1 MKQRTKKIV
10 LISMA
15 AFFGIIM
22 VGSSTFSLFNGFGGS
37 KVSQSNIP
45 PVTLTGT
52 PEDNYSPDKRTTFC
66 QSDNN
71 TRSTKYI
78 TEFKVPTLCTQ
89 PLAITTDPSGSVWFT
104 EANTGNIAKFDPI
117 SKSFQEFSN
126 AEWQKGEKSMM
137 WGIYRSP
144 DGNIWFSDS
153 QHNLI
158 WKFDTQNK
166 NYMNFI
172 FPQTP
177 GQQSFPQ
184 MLVPDGNYILANDF
198 TGRKVA
204 IFGTNQTGPALQ
216 ATSIM
221 SPADYNFTS
230 DMIPDKSG
238 KIWYTIW
245 IYQQGG
251 ELVSFDPTT
260 SKFAEYTLPSGI
272 QAPNGISV
280 DPSGK
285 LWLTDTASSIFFSFD
300 PQSQQFTK
308 YITLPPPVST
318 YGNASGLIKTPI
330 TRPYWN
336 QFDDQGRLW
345 FNEQVA
351 NSMAVFDPSKESL
364 VEYLVPSKNPNWSD
378 CGIGQDCG
386 VAQVLDFTVAHDK
399 VWFTEWVENNIG
411 VLDPSVGLPIDMSTS
426 ATSISVHRGQNETMT
441 VTLSP
446 NQSINGTVSILTAE
460 TSSAQDLNV
469 TSSDQNIVLDKPK
482 TVTVTLSADNFALP
496 GTYKVVV
503 GARNQDV
510 TISKFVTVTI
520 Q

>member
-1 MKQRTKKIV
+1 
-10 LISMA
+10 MA

-22 VGSSTFSLFNGFGGS
+22 VGSSTFSLFNGFGG
-37 KVSQSNIP
+37 KANQNNNP
-45 PVTLTGT
+45 PITLTGT
-52 PEDNYSPDKRTTFC
+52 PEDNYAPDKRTTFC

-71 TRSTKYI
+71 TKSTKYI

-89 PLAITTDPSGSVWFT
+89 PLAITTDTSGNVWFT
-104 EANTGNIAKFDPI
+104 ESNTGNIAKFDPI
-117 SKSFQEFSN
+117 SKTFHEFSN
-126 AEWQKGEKSMM
+126 SEWQKGEKSMM
-137 WGIYRSP
+137 WGIYSSP
-144 DGNIWFSDS
+144 DGNTWFSDS

-158 WKFDTQNK
+158 WKFDGQSN
-166 NYMNFI
+166 NYTSFI
-172 FPQTP
+172 FPKTP
-177 GQQSFPQ
+177 GQESFPQ
-184 MLVPDGNYILANDF
+184 MLVPDGKYILTNDF
-198 TGRKVA
+198 TGRKIA
-204 IFGTNQTGPALQ
+204 IFDTNQAGPTLQ

-221 SPADYNFTS
+221 SPANYNFTS

-251 ELVSFDPTT
+251 ELVNFDPST

-272 QAPNGISV
+272 QAPNGISI
-280 DPSGK
+280 DANGK
-285 LWLTDTASSIFFSFD
+285 LWITDTASSIFLSFD
-300 PQSQQFTK
+300 PKSQEFTK
-308 YITLPPPVST
+308 YMTLPPPVST

-336 QFDDQGRLW
+336 QYDEQGRLW

-364 VEYLVPSKNPNWSD
+364 VEYLIPSKNPNWSD

-411 VLDPSVGLPIDMSTS
+411 VLDPSIGLPIDMSTS
-426 ATSISVHRGQNETMT
+426 ESSISMHRGQNETMT
-441 VTLSP
+441 ITLSP
-446 NQSINGTVSILTAE
+446 NQPITDTVDILTAE
-460 TSSAQDLNV
+460 TASTQDLKV
-469 TSSDQNIVLDKPK
+469 TPSDQNIVLDKPK
-482 TVTVTLSADNFALP
+482 TITITLSADNFALP
-496 GTYKVVV
+496 GTYKVAV
-503 GARNQDV
+503 GARNQDI

>member
-1 MKQRTKKIV
+1 
-10 LISMA
+10 MA

-22 VGSSTFSLFNGFGGS
+22 VGSSTFSLFNGFGG
-37 KVSQSNIP
+37 KQTQNT

-71 TRSTKYI
+71 TKSTKYI
-78 TEFKVPTLCTQ
+78 TEFKIPTLCTQ
-89 PLAITTDPSGSVWFT
+89 PLAITTDSSGSVWFT
-104 EANTGNIAKFDPI
+104 ESNTGNVAQFDPV
-117 SKSFQEFSN
+117 SKTFQEFSN
-126 AEWQKGEKSMM
+126 SEWQKGEKSMM
-137 WGIYRSP
+137 WGIYSSP

-158 WKFDTQNK
+158 WKFDVQNK
-166 NYMNFI
+166 NYANFI
-172 FPQTP
+172 YPKTQ
-177 GQQSFPQ
+177 GQESFPQ
-184 MLVPDGNYILANDF
+184 ILVPDKNHILVNDF
-198 TGRKVA
+198 TGRKVT
-204 IFGTNQTGPALQ
+204 IFDTNQTGPALQ
-216 ATSIM
+216 ATNIM
-221 SPADYNFTS
+221 SPSDYNFTS
-230 DMIPDKSG
+230 DMVPDSSG

-251 ELVSFDPTT
+251 ELVSYDPST
-260 SKFAEYTLPSGI
+260 SKFSEYTLPSGI
-272 QAPNGISV
+272 QAPNGISI
-280 DPSGK
+280 DPIGK
-285 LWLTDTASSIFFSFD
+285 LWITDTASSIFFSFD

-411 VLDPSVGLPIDMSTS
+411 LLDPSVGLPIDMNASTN
-426 ATSISVHRGQNETMT
+426 SIIVHRGQNATMT
-441 VTLSP
+441 IKLSP
-446 NQSINGTVSILTAE
+446 NQSLDEPVSIITAQ
-460 TSSAQDLNV
+460 TANAQDLKV
-469 TSSDQNIVLDKPK
+469 TPSDQNIVVDKPK
-482 TVTVTLSADNFALP
+482 TVTVTISPDSFALP

-510 TISKFVTVTI
+510 TISKFVDVTI

>member
-1 MKQRTKKIV
+1 
-10 LISMA
+10 MA

-22 VGSSTFSLFNGFGGS
+22 VGSSTFSLFNGFGG
-37 KVSQSNIP
+37 KANQNNIP

-52 PEDNYSPDKRTTFC
+52 PEDHYSPDKRTTFC

-71 TRSTKYI
+71 TKSTKYI
-78 TEFKVPTLCTQ
+78 TEFKIPTLCTQ
-89 PLAITTDPSGSVWFT
+89 PLAITTDTSGSVWFT
-104 EANTGNIAKFDPI
+104 ESNTGNIASFDPI
-117 SKSFQEFSN
+117 SKTFHEFN
-126 AEWQKGEKSMM
+126 NLEWQQGEKSMM
-137 WGIYRSP
+137 WGIYPSS

-158 WKFDTQNK
+158 WKFDRQSN
-166 NYMNFI
+166 NYTSFI
-172 FPQTP
+172 FPKTP
-177 GQQSFPQ
+177 GQESFPQ
-184 MLVPDGNYILANDF
+184 MLVPYGKYILVNDF
-198 TGRKVA
+198 TGRKIA
-204 IFGTNQTGPALQ
+204 IFDTNQAGSTLQ

-221 SPADYNFTS
+221 SPANYNFTS

-251 ELVSFDPTT
+251 ELVSFDPAT
-260 SKFAEYTLPSGI
+260 SKFVEYTLPSGI
-272 QAPNGISV
+272 QAPNGISI
-280 DPSGK
+280 DSSGK
-285 LWLTDTASSIFFSFD
+285 LWITDTASSIFLSFD
-300 PQSQQFTK
+300 PKSQEFTK
-308 YITLPPPVST
+308 YMTLPPPVST

-336 QFDDQGRLW
+336 QFDEQGRLW

-364 VEYLVPSKNPNWSD
+364 IEYLIPSKNPNWSD

-411 VLDPSVGLPIDMSTS
+411 VLDPSVGLPVDMNTS
-426 ATSISVHRGQNETMT
+426 GTSISMHRGQNETMT
-441 VTLSP
+441 ITLNP
-446 NQSINGTVSILTAE
+446 NQSVSGTVSILTAE
-460 TSSAQDLNV
+460 TANMQDLKV
-469 TSSDQNIVLDKPK
+469 TPSDQNIVLDKPK
-482 TVTVTLSADNFALP
+482 TITVTFSADNFALP
-496 GTYKVVV
+496 GIYKVSI

>member
-1 MKQRTKKIV
+1 
-10 LISMA
+10 MA

-22 VGSSTFSLFNGFGGS
+22 VGSSTFSLFNGFGG
-37 KVSQSNIP
+37 KANQSNVP

-52 PEDNYSPDKRTTFC
+52 PEDNYAPDKRTTFC

-71 TRSTKYI
+71 TKSTKYI
-78 TEFKVPTLCTQ
+78 TEFKIPTLCTQ
-89 PLAITTDPSGSVWFT
+89 PLAITTDTSGGIWFT
-104 EANTGNIAKFDPI
+104 ESNTGNIAKFDPI
-117 SKSFQEFSN
+117 SKTFHEFSN
-126 AEWQKGEKSMM
+126 LEWQKGEKSMM
-137 WGIYRSP
+137 WGIYSSS

-158 WKFDTQNK
+158 WKFNGQSN
-166 NYMNFI
+166 NYTSFI
-172 FPQTP
+172 FPKTP
-177 GQQSFPQ
+177 GQESFPQ
-184 MLVPDGNYILANDF
+184 MLVPYGKHILANDF
-198 TGRKVA
+198 TGRKIA
-204 IFGTNQTGPALQ
+204 IFDTNQAGPTLQ

-221 SPADYNFTS
+221 PPADYNFTS

-245 IYQQGG
+245 IYQMGG
-251 ELVSFDPTT
+251 ELVSFDPAT
-260 SKFAEYTLPSGI
+260 SKFVEYTLPSGI
-272 QAPNGISV
+272 QAPNGISI
-280 DPSGK
+280 DSSGK
-285 LWLTDTASSIFFSFD
+285 LWITDTASSIFLSFD
-300 PQSQQFTK
+300 PKSQEFTK
-308 YITLPPPVST
+308 YMTLPPPVST

-336 QFDDQGRLW
+336 QYDEQGRLW

-364 VEYLVPSKNPNWSD
+364 VEYLIPSKNPNWSD

-426 ATSISVHRGQNETMT
+426 ETAISMHRGQNETIT
-441 VTLSP
+441 ITLSP
-446 NQSINGTVSILTAE
+446 NQSVSDMVSILTAE
-460 TSSAQDLNV
+460 TASMQDLKI
-469 TSSDQNIVLDKPK
+469 TPSDQNIVLDKPK
-482 TVTVTLSADNFALP
+482 TITVTFSADNFALP
-496 GTYKVVV
+496 GIYKVSV
-503 GARNQDV
+503 GARIQDV